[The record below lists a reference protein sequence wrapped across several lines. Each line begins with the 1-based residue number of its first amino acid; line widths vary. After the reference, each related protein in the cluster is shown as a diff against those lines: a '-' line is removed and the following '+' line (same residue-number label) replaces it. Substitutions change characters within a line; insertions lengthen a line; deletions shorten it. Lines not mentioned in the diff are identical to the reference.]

1 MTNNIPRLIK
11 IFILII
17 LQLLTKEFKKGME
30 AKEIPIASK
39 MAEHFRLLI
48 FNYNIIFIM
57 FLTSLFSYCDN
68 LIILQNKLETNFNT
82 LF

>member
-1 MTNNIPRLIK
+1 
-11 IFILII
+11 
-17 LQLLTKEFKKGME
+17 ME
-30 AKEIPIASK
+30 AKEISIASK

-48 FNYNIIFIM
+48 FNYNIIFII